1 MRVTSRG
8 LLVGIACGAIVLPAA
23 AGCVKLGPQQPSASP
38 SASGPTSPS
47 ASASPSGGSKTD
59 DQILAASRNS
69 IVRIEGVDCDQ
80 TYTTGSGYLF
90 QTGLVVTAYHVV
102 KDQQTL
108 SVRTLSSRVAED
120 HVFAGQVVGHNDA
133 ADVAVVR
140 IEEGGAEVL
149 TPAAADPVVNDTVYA
164 VGFPGGQPLAQ
175 VAGKVTGVGQDTV
188 ITDGDQR
195 RPLTGAT
202 RFTAPPSAGTNG
214 GPLLDTTGA
223 VAGLVDTAPN
233 ADQVHYA
240 VPGKLVQTLAAAAAA
255 SPEVKTPKSCGDG
268 QSGDPIQNKSHHP
281 DAPGIATTLRAYF
294 SGINAGDD
302 NVASTSGS
310 ASAETGYEQ
319 AYRQLSGSRLV
330 TYPTLKDFR
339 DAHRQRT
346 SNVQL
351 RGVNYIDDTTDRAR
365 VSYTYTDLG
374 NGSCHRRTMDYT
386 MSIATGVWTFA
397 DEQVH
402 QRSSC

>member
-1 MRVTSRG
+1 MRVRSRG
-8 LLVGIACGAIVLPAA
+8 LLVGIACSAIVLPLA
-23 AGCVKLGPQQPSASP
+23 AGCVKIGAQQPSASP
-38 SASGPTSPS
+38 TASGAASSS
-47 ASASPSGGSKTD
+47 AGASPSGGTKTD
-59 DQILAASRNS
+59 DQILAGSRNS

-80 TYTTGSGYLF
+80 AYSTGTGYLF
-90 QTGLVVTAYHVV
+90 QTGLVVTAYHLV

-133 ADVAVVR
+133 ADVAVIR

-149 TPAAADPVVNDTVYA
+149 TPAVADPAVNDTVYA
-164 VGFPGGQPLAQ
+164 IGFPGGQPLAQ
-175 VAGKVTGVGQDTV
+175 VTGKVTGVGQDTV

-195 RPLTGAT
+195 RPLSGAI
-202 RFTAPPSAGTNG
+202 RFTAPPSAGHRRWPAAG
-214 GPLLDTTGA
+214 YHRRRGRPGRHRAERRPGPLRGA
-223 VAGLVDTAPN
+223 REAGPD
-233 ADQVHYA
+233 
-240 VPGKLVQTLAAAAAA
+240 PGRGGCGESRGEDSQ
-255 SPEVKTPKSCGDG
+255 SCGNG
-268 QSGDPIQNKSHHP
+268 QSDDPIQNKSHHP

-294 SGINAGDD
+294 SGINTGDD
-302 NVASTSGS
+302 QVDSTSS
-310 ASAETGYEQ
+310 SDATGYEQ
-319 AYRQLSGSRLV
+319 AYQQLSGSRLV
-330 TYPTLKDFR
+330 TYPTLKNFR
-339 DAHRQRT
+339 NAHRQRT

-374 NGSCHRRTMDYT
+374 DGSCHRRTMDYT

-397 DEQVH
+397 DEHVH

>member
-1 MRVTSRG
+1 MRVRSRG
-8 LLVGIACGAIVLPAA
+8 LLVGIACSAIVLPLA
-23 AGCVKLGPQQPSASP
+23 AGCVKIGAQQPSPSP
-38 SASGPTSPS
+38 TASGAASSP
-47 ASASPSGGSKTD
+47 ASASPSVGTKTD
-59 DQILAASRNS
+59 DQILAGSRNS

-80 TYTTGSGYLF
+80 AYSTGTGYLF

-133 ADVAVVR
+133 ADVAVIR

-149 TPAAADPVVNDTVYA
+149 TPAAADPAVNDTVYA

-175 VAGKVTGVGQDTV
+175 VTGKVTGVGQDTV

-195 RPLTGAT
+195 RPLGGAI

-268 QSGDPIQNKSHHP
+268 QSDDPIQNKSHHP

-294 SGINAGDD
+294 TGINTGDD
-302 NVASTSGS
+302 PVDSTSTS
-310 ASAETGYEQ
+310 DATGYEQ
-319 AYRQLSGSRLV
+319 AYQQLSGSRLV

-339 DAHRQRT
+339 NAHRQRT

-374 NGSCHRRTMDYT
+374 DGSCHRRTMDYT

-397 DEQVH
+397 DEHVH